1 MSGLQSTLRGAAS
14 LPRSLYVAAAGV
26 LGLVVLT
33 LSLTPLAE
41 PFLARMLLFYLGAL
55 GAYALMPFARRGDI
69 PLLAAWVVL
78 LSELA
83 PCIGGQLISPEKVTA
98 DALGVLLAAAPVYV
112 ARFRQ
117 VRQGDTRPAG
127 RRATDHA

>member
-55 GAYALMPFARRGDI
+55 SAYALMPFARRGDI

-83 PCIGGQLISPEKVTA
+83 PCIGGQLISPEKVAA

-127 RRATDHA
+127 RRATDVG